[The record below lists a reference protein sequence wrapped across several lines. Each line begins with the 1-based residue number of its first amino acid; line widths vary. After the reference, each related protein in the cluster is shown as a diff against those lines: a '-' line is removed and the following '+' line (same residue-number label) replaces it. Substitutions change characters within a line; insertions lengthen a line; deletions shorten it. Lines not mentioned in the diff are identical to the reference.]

1 MGNFQKFFLGLKG
14 DFQKIIYEKCPKFF
28 LIFMQ
33 NERYTKNL
41 YIWGYMDGKTI
52 GMSNSIVDLI
62 EG

>member
-1 MGNFQKFFLGLKG
+1 MRDIL
-14 DFQKIIYEKCPKFF
+14 
-28 LIFMQ
+28 
-33 NERYTKNL
+33 KNL